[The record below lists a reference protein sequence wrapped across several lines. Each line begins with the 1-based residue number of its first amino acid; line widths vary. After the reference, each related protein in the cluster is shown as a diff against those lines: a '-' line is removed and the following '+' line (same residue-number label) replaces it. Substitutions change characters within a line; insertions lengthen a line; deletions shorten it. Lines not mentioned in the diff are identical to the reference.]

1 MANNKPANKYA
12 QPHGVLETLPAMSEE
27 KGATYMDEMNISL
40 GNISKDNYKPTKTS
54 GIKMRG
60 GKAQT
65 KGIMSRG
72 PMA

>member
-1 MANNKPANKYA
+1 
-12 QPHGVLETLPAMSEE
+12 
-27 KGATYMDEMNISL
+27 MDEMNISL

-54 GIKMRG
+54 GIEMRG

-65 KGIMSRG
+65 KGKMSRG